1 MHERSSRFYCERCS
15 DTGMVS
21 VDRIGAQ
28 PEALRCGCYRVNPVI
43 QARHD
48 RFGRKKKPKG
58 GAAWVLLAGRTLYG
72 RKAAQPA
79 KYLRCSQGGG

>member
-58 GAAWVLLAGRTLYG
+58 GGGMGPYSQISLPRVEGRTKPPIY
-72 RKAAQPA
+72 RVA
-79 KYLRCSQGGG
+79 